1 MPQITSRDRVIA
13 ALNHKE
19 PDRVPI
25 DVGGF
30 VSGICYIAYDNL
42 KKKLGI
48 ISETEID
55 NPVTGT
61 VIVEEEVLK
70 RFRIDTRHIKSNPGS
85 DYDPQW
91 RDDESF
97 VDEFGVRWRKP
108 VSSYYYDMIEHPMKD
123 GTIAALKNYKLP
135 EPSDSARVEG
145 LYEKAKKYH
154 EQGFAVFSA
163 VPGLFELA
171 TYIRGMAD
179 LFTDSYD
186 NRDFLEAFLDKLLEN
201 LIQTN
206 DYFLEKTSPYVDGIT
221 IWGDLSDQ
229 RGPYLKPEM
238 WRQIYKPREA
248 ELIKGLKKHLDK
260 IGGKVVLH
268 TCGSPWLLMDDIIEM
283 GVDVLNPVQTTAEN
297 MDPFIL
303 KERFGEIISFWGG
316 VSGQTVMPFGTT
328 ADVVAESKRIISAL
342 GPGGGYI
349 FGNCHNIQNDV
360 PADNLISL
368 FDSGYEFGKYGL

>member
-1 MPQITSRDRVIA
+1 MSQYTSRERVMT

-19 PDRVPI
+19 PDRVPV

-48 ISETEID
+48 FTETEID

-61 VIVEEEVLK
+61 VIVEEEILK
-70 RFRIDTRHIKSNPGS
+70 RLRIDTRHIKSGPAS

-91 RDDESF
+91 RNDNSF

-108 VSSYYYDMIEHPMKD
+108 ASSYYYDMIEHPLKD
-123 GTIAALKNYKLP
+123 GTMPVLQKYKLP
-135 EPSDSARVEG
+135 NPSDPARVEG
-145 LYEKAKKYH
+145 LKEKAKQYH
-154 EQGFAVFSA
+154 DKGFAVFSA

-179 LFTDSYD
+179 LFTDIYD
-186 NRDFLEAFLDKLLEN
+186 NKVFLAAFLDKLLEN
-201 LIQTN
+201 LIETN

-229 RGPYLKPEM
+229 RGPYLRPEI

-248 ELIKGLKKHLDK
+248 ELIKGLKRHLDK
-260 IGGKVVLH
+260 VGGKVVLH
-268 TCGSPWLLMDDIIEM
+268 TCGSPWLLMEDIIEM
-283 GVDVLNPVQTTAEN
+283 GVDVLNPVQTTADN
-297 MDPFIL
+297 MEPFRL
-303 KERFGEIISFWGG
+303 KEKYGDRMSFWGG
-316 VSGQTVMPFGTT
+316 VSGQTVMPFGTP
-328 ADVVAESKRIISAL
+328 AEVAAESKKIISAL

-360 PADNLISL
+360 PAENILAL
-368 FDSGYEFGKYGL
+368 FDSGFEFGKY